1 VAGAKLKACKEF
13 PKKFNLDSAEAL
25 EMHQGSHA
33 GLPISPFVA
42 MARSALCYRGLP
54 YDHSHDASPS
64 PAPID
69 HIYRGHHYDAPL
81 RHEPSP
87 VDEALDFV
95 YRGTHY
101 HHHHA

>member
-1 VAGAKLKACKEF
+1 MF
-13 PKKFNLDSAEAL
+13 SMDSAKGL
-25 EMHQGSHA
+25 DMHQGSCSGFPH
-33 GLPISPFVA
+33 SVSVA

-54 YDHSHDASPS
+54 YDHTQDELPS

-69 HIYRGHHYDAPL
+69 HVYRGHHYDAPL

-87 VDEALDFV
+87 VDEALDLV

-101 HHHHA
+101 HHHQA

>member
-1 VAGAKLKACKEF
+1 M
-13 PKKFNLDSAEAL
+13 DSAEAL
-25 EMHQGSHA
+25 DMHQGSHA
-33 GLPISPFVA
+33 GLPISAFVA
-42 MARSALCYRGLP
+42 MVRSALCYRGLP

-64 PAPID
+64 AAPID
-69 HIYRGHHYDAPL
+69 HVYRGHHYDAPL

-87 VDEALDFV
+87 VDEALDLV

>member
-1 VAGAKLKACKEF
+1 
-13 PKKFNLDSAEAL
+13 
-25 EMHQGSHA
+25 MHQGGHA
-33 GLPISPFVA
+33 GLPISAFVA

-54 YDHSHDASPS
+54 YDHSHDEFPS

-69 HIYRGHHYDAPL
+69 HVYRGHHYDAPL

-87 VDEALDFV
+87 VDEALDLV

-101 HHHHA
+101 HHHQA

>member
-1 VAGAKLKACKEF
+1 M
-13 PKKFNLDSAEAL
+13 FNLNSAEAL
-25 EMHQGSHA
+25 EMHQGGQCGFPAFAS
-33 GLPISPFVA
+33 VA

-54 YDHSHDASPS
+54 YDHAHDELPS

-69 HIYRGHHYDAPL
+69 HVYRGHHYDAPL
-81 RHEPSP
+81 RHQPSP
-87 VDEALDFV
+87 VDEGLDLV